1 MFLHSL
7 QISNVKNS
15 HQSHMET
22 VGAPAIA
29 SIVACGPSM
38 PFSIN
43 GTVLWVMG
51 IVACTGSHLKQ
62 GGGQENSTCNHGEVR
77 DKIASFWVPPSIHT
91 ITPIGPSAPVPI
103 DSMSCS
109 MGHGQAELHLKQVG
123 GEEDSTINH
132 GKLKDKITSSWVPPI
147 SLELEILLVLKTKNT
162 SFGLA
167 QSHQWGITT
176 SYCITMRE
184 ERQQGKRRLKMKSM
198 ISEKLWMFR
207 FSVLWLRMLDKGW
220 YLVSLDGCSRVS
232 SGDTGTDVLFG
243 LVLRLSPTKL
253 WPVASGPWHLL

>member
-1 MFLHSL
+1 MAQFYESWALL
-7 QISNVKNS
+7 
-15 HQSHMET
+15 
-22 VGAPAIA
+22 PAL
-29 SIVACGPSM
+29 GP
-38 PFSIN
+38 IWN
-43 GTVLWVMG
+43 RW
-51 IVACTGSHLKQ
+51 
-62 GGGQENSTCNHGEVR
+62 GGQENSTCNHGEVR
-77 DKIASFWVPPSIHT
+77 DKIASLWVPPSIHT

-123 GEEDSTINH
+123 GEKDSTINH

-207 FSVLWLRMLDKGW
+207 LSVLWLWMLGKGW
-220 YLVSLDGCSRVS
+220 HLMGVLVCHQVTPEQMFFSDYRKDRGLR
-232 SGDTGTDVLFG
+232 TG
-243 LVLRLSPTKL
+243 
-253 WPVASGPWHLL
+253 